1 MRSPDTSGN
10 PAPNV
15 PLILAAALGLWAMI
29 YLSAVGFW
37 LRRAGPAVPVE
48 SNATQLARV
57 QVPPHARPRKR
68 VKLAKLARKRR
79 SGPSLTARTFAANT
93 MH

>member
-15 PLILAAALGLWAMI
+15 PLILAMALGLWAVI
-29 YLSAVGFW
+29 YLSAAGFW
-37 LRRAGPAVPVE
+37 LRRANPAAPFE
-48 SNATQLARV
+48 TNAAQLARV
-57 QVPPHARPRKR
+57 QLPPHARPRKR
-68 VKLAKLARKRR
+68 VKLAKLARKIR
-79 SGPSLTARTFAANT
+79 SGPSLTARTFAANS